1 MRYRSCAE
9 PYNAVPIIV
18 SGKPTRMSPQATN
31 VRPAP
36 DKVLVDIADYVD
48 RYRVKSGL
56 ALETARLALIDSLG
70 CGFEALSYPACTK
83 LLGPVVPGTVVPNG
97 ARVPGTPFVLDPER
111 AAFNIGA
118 LVRWLDFNDAF
129 YGETVIHPSDTFSG
143 IIAVADWLSR
153 TRVAQRKKPLDVRDV
168 LEAAV
173 KAYEIMGGL
182 ALENGFTARG
192 LDHTL
197 LVKIATSAVVT
208 KLLGG
213 TREEIVNAVS
223 QAWVDGHA
231 LATFRRK
238 PNTGPR
244 KSWAAGDAA
253 SRGVRLALM
262 AMKGEIGCPSA
273 LTAKTWG
280 FYRVLFKDRPFRF
293 QRPFGAYVMENVL
306 FKIPYPTAFHGQ
318 SAVEAAIRL
327 HPLVKDRLE
336 DIRRIEV
343 RCHNSSMV
351 ILDKTGPLHNPADR
365 DHCLQY
371 MIAVGMIFGKLTA
384 EDYEDH
390 VAADPRIDWLRAKMH
405 LAESARYEK
414 DYHDPAKRTNSNSI
428 QVFFKDGSKTP
439 LSEVLYPLGHR
450 RRRKEGI
457 PVLMEKFEKNVARAF
472 AAKQRDAILEA
483 CLDQQR
489 LEAMPVNEFVDLMAV

>member
-1 MRYRSCAE
+1 MSTST
-9 PYNAVPIIV
+9 NA
-18 SGKPTRMSPQATN
+18 
-31 VRPAP
+31 RPAP
-36 DKVLVDIADYVD
+36 DKVLVQIADYVE
-48 RYRVKSGL
+48 RYPVKSEL

-83 LLGPVVPGTVVPNG
+83 LLGPVVPGPRVPNG

-111 AAFNIGA
+111 ATFNIGA

-129 YGETVIHPSDTFSG
+129 YGATVIHPSDTFSG
-143 IIAVADWLSR
+143 ILAVADWLSR
-153 TRVAQRKKPLDVRDV
+153 TRAAQRKQPLFVRDV
-168 LEAAV
+168 LESAV
-173 KAYEIMGGL
+173 KTYEIMGGL
-182 ALENGFTARG
+182 ALENGFTAAG
-192 LDHTL
+192 LDHTI
-197 LVKIATSAVVT
+197 LVKIATAPVAT

-213 TREEIVNAVS
+213 THEEIVNALS

-262 AMKGEIGCPSA
+262 AVKGEIGCPSA

-280 FYRVLFKDRPFRF
+280 FYHVLFKDKAFRF
-293 QRPFGAYVMENVL
+293 QRPFGTYVMENVL

-318 SAVEAAIRL
+318 SGVEAAIKL
-327 HPLVKDRLE
+327 HPLVKDRLD
-336 DIRRIEV
+336 DIKRVEA
-343 RCHNSSMV
+343 RCHNSTMV

-365 DHCLQY
+365 DHCMQY
-371 MIAVGMIFGKLTA
+371 MMAVGMIFGTMTA
-384 EDYEDH
+384 EHYEDPI
-390 VAADPRIDWLRAKMH
+390 AADPRIDKLRAKMH
-405 LAESARYEK
+405 LAESKQYERE
-414 DYHDPAKRTNSNSI
+414 YHDPARRTNANSI
-428 QVFFKDGSKTP
+428 QVFFKDGTRTP

-457 PVLMEKFEKNVARAF
+457 PALMKKFETNVAGVF
-472 AAKQRDAILEA
+472 AQKQRDAILSA
-483 CLDQQR
+483 CLDRRR
-489 LEAMPVNEFVDLMAV
+489 LEAMPVNEFMDLFAV

>member
-1 MRYRSCAE
+1 
-9 PYNAVPIIV
+9 
-18 SGKPTRMSPQATN
+18 MSARATN

-36 DKVLVDIADYVD
+36 DGVLVRIADYVE
-48 RYRVKSGL
+48 RYAVRSET
-56 ALETARLALIDSLG
+56 ALETARLALLDSLA

-83 LLGPVVPGTVVPNG
+83 LLGPVVPGTIVPQG
-97 ARVPGTPFVLDPER
+97 ARVPGTPYVLDPER
-111 AAFNIGA
+111 AAFNIGV

-129 YGETVIHPSDTFSG
+129 YGETVIHPSDTFSA
-143 IIAVADWLSR
+143 ILAVADWLSR
-153 TRVAQRKKPLDVRDV
+153 TRAAARKRPLLVREV

-197 LVKIATSAVVT
+197 LVKIATAPVVT

-213 TREEIVNAVS
+213 THEEIVNALS

-253 SRGVRLALM
+253 SRGVRLALL
-262 AMKGEIGCPSA
+262 AVKGEIGCPSA
-273 LTAKTWG
+273 LTAPTWG
-280 FYRVLFKDRPFRF
+280 FYDVLFGGRPLRF
-293 QRPFGAYVMENVL
+293 QRPFGTYVMENVL

-327 HPLVKDRLE
+327 HPLVKDRLQ
-336 DIRRIEV
+336 DIARVDV
-343 RCHNSSMV
+343 RCHHSTMV

-365 DHCLQY
+365 DHCMQY
-371 MIAVGMIFGKLTA
+371 MIAVGMIYGTLTA
-384 EDYEDH
+384 EHYEDRI
-390 VAADPRIDWLRAKMH
+390 AADPRIDALRAKMK
-405 LAESARYEK
+405 LVEYAPYERA
-414 DYHDPAKRTNSNSI
+414 YHDPARRANANGIRVTFRNGTSL
-428 QVFFKDGSKTP
+428 P
-439 LSEVLYPLGHR
+439 WCEVLYPLGHR
-450 RRRKEGI
+450 RRRKEAA
-457 PVLMEKFEKNVARAF
+457 PALMEKFERALCRVF
-472 AAKQRDAILEA
+472 AGKRRAAILEA
-483 CLDQQR
+483 CLERAR
-489 LEAMPVNEFVDLMAV
+489 LEAMPVNEFMDLVAL